1 MAASAVLEAEKNKAK
16 ARLYRLAASNPNEV
30 VTIRDAW
37 VQNVGTE
44 ENPDWRE
51 VYPDIDPKDNPN
63 AVRKKI
69 DAVSYT
75 HLDVYKRQPR

>member
-37 VQNVGTE
+37 VQNVNGGKTE
-44 ENPDWRE
+44 WRE
-51 VYPDIDPKDNPN
+51 VYPI
-63 AVRKKI
+63 
-69 DAVSYT
+69 
-75 HLDVYKRQPR
+75 